1 MIQTNMMQY
10 FKYILLKYFKYMY
23 LFYLNIY
30 IRLNKNIKIVYT
42 ILYYNEYKY

>member
-1 MIQTNMMQY
+1 MIQANMIQY
-10 FKYILLKYFKYMY
+10 FKYILNILY

-42 ILYYNEYKY
+42 ILYYIIL